1 MDKETLKADP
11 GALGGSSL
19 NDFRALYA
27 SMKAEDSTEVR
38 RHVRT
43 VQAQWRKR
51 GVSFRDSER
60 IRLITVFFHDKPTEE
75 GSLLF
80 VGHVG
85 VLLRGGQDA
94 LFHQKGG
101 VPGALPTAALY

>member
-1 MDKETLKADP
+1 MDEETLKADP
-11 GALGGSSL
+11 KALGGSSL

-27 SMKAEDSTEVR
+27 HMKAEDSTEVG

-60 IRLITVFFHDKPTEE
+60 IRLITVFFHDKPSEE
-75 GSLLF
+75 ESRPF
-80 VGHVG
+80 IMEN
-85 VLLRGGQDA
+85 DA
-94 LFHQKGG
+94 LMEGWRPG
-101 VPGALPTAALY
+101 VENNGSAPG

>member
-1 MDKETLKADP
+1 MDEETLKADP
-11 GALGGSSL
+11 KALGGSSL

-27 SMKAEDSTEVR
+27 PMKAEDSTEVG

-75 GSLLF
+75 ESRPFIMENDELMDGWRPNPDSGSS
-80 VGHVG
+80 
-85 VLLRGGQDA
+85 A
-94 LFHQKGG
+94 LD
-101 VPGALPTAALY
+101 